1 MPSPSELFL
10 GIVISV
16 VGLGYFIYGK
26 KQNAVVP
33 MVAGVVLML
42 IPYFVSNLYA
52 QLISGVV
59 IMVLPYYV
67 RL

>member
-1 MPSPSELFL
+1 MPSPSELFW
-10 GIVISV
+10 GVVISA

-26 KQNAVVP
+26 KQSAVVP
-33 MVAGVVLML
+33 LVAGVVLML
-42 IPYFVSNLYA
+42 LPYFVSNLYA